1 MKRLMILGVWILI
14 LCVLLYIYY
23 LHPEIFQHLFEYEGP
38 GSPYIN
44 TPSE

>member
-1 MKRLMILGVWILI
+1 MKRLIVLVVWILI
-14 LCVLLYIYY
+14 LSVILYIYF

-44 TPSE
+44 TPRQ